1 MKAALFYIL
10 IGPLCP
16 VLGLLSLPR
25 LSSSLI
31 FILNTIFIGENKYT
45 LRPQSN
51 NRVLWSN

>member
-1 MKAALFYIL
+1 MKAELFHIL
-10 IGPLCP
+10 IGSSCP
-16 VLGLLSLPR
+16 VLSLLSVAR

-45 LRPQSN
+45 PRPQSN